1 MEFVGNF
8 LGPEDKSCGW
18 EYRWNFCMA
27 PTRILLLVA
36 AGIVALLLLCIIICI
51 CRYVQSFS
59 KRVLCVTNADPNL
72 IETQIQ
78 SNGIRWWIPYRS
90 YYLDV
95 VAAVAAR
102 NLRATRSWPKNLR
115 TKLTLLSLVADTLR

>member
-1 MEFVGNF
+1 MAFIGNF

-51 CRYVQSFS
+51 CRYVRSLS
-59 KRVLCVTNADPNL
+59 KRVLCIFCNRYK
-72 IETQIQ
+72 
-78 SNGIRWWIPYRS
+78 S
-90 YYLDV
+90 
-95 VAAVAAR
+95 
-102 NLRATRSWPKNLR
+102 
-115 TKLTLLSLVADTLR
+115 